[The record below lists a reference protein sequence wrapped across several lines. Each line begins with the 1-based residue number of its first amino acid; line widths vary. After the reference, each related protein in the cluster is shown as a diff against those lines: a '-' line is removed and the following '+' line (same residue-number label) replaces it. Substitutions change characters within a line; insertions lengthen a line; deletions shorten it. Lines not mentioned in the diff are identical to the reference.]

1 MTLFLAVAAQA
12 AETGAAQAPEQSGNL
27 PFLVVGLWVLLLSVF
42 VGFEVIQKVPPTLHT
57 PLMSGSNAI
66 SGITI
71 VGSLYCVGNDYP
83 LSAGIL
89 GVIAILCAMIN
100 VVGGF
105 VVTDRMLGMF
115 SAKGGK
121 K

>member
-1 MTLFLAVAAQA
+1 MPLGLLA
-12 AETGAAQAPEQSGNL
+12 AESGSGSM
-27 PFLVVGLWVLLLSVF
+27 PFLIVGFWVLLLSVF
-42 VGFEVIQKVPPTLHT
+42 LGIELIQKVPPTLHT

-71 VGSLYCVGNDYP
+71 VGSLLSLGSGYP
-83 LSAGIL
+83 LS
-89 GVIAILCAMIN
+89 GVIMGSIAIVLAMVN

-105 VVTDRMLGMF
+105 VVTDRMLAMF
-115 SAKGGK
+115 KARPEVK

>member
-1 MTLFLAVAAQA
+1 MTLCLAIAAQT
-12 AETGAAQAPEQSGNL
+12 AEIAQAPAAHAGGSM
-27 PFLVVGLWVLLLSVF
+27 PFLLVGLWVLLLSVF

-89 GVIAILCAMIN
+89 GILAIVCAMIN